1 MPSHRVWL
9 DAFPD
14 QPGQT
19 VTLAGEEAHH
29 AARVKRLSPGDTVEL
44 LDGSG
49 KVAQAKVAQAR
60 KTSRHGWEIDL
71 AVEQINV
78 FDQVRPVVEV
88 RSAVPKGDR
97 LEQMIDGLVQ
107 VGAAAWSPLVSTRSV
122 VDPREGKLARLE
134 RVVHEACKQ
143 SGRPWK
149 LRLCASAS
157 LADSL
162 SAHPG
167 ERIVIA
173 DASGEPYAPDP
184 AARIIRIIIGPEG
197 GWTQE
202 ELESAAGRATVASF
216 GPHTMRIETAAVAA
230 AAIVIARGMVPAGN
244 APDAT

>member
-1 MPSHRVWL
+1 MPLHRVWL
-9 DAFPD
+9 DEFPD
-14 QPGQT
+14 RPGQT
-19 VTLAGEEAHH
+19 VTLTGEEAHH
-29 AARVKRLSPGDTVEL
+29 AARVKRLSSGDTVEL

-49 KVAQAKVAQAR
+49 RVASARVSQSR

-78 FDQVRPVVEV
+78 FDQVRPAVEV

-149 LRLCASAS
+149 LRLGASAS

-162 SAHPG
+162 AGVPG
-167 ERIVIA
+167 ERIIIA
-173 DASGEPYAPDP
+173 DASGAPYTPDP
-184 AARIIRIIIGPEG
+184 AADAIRIIIGPEG
-197 GWTQE
+197 GWTPE
-202 ELESAAGRATVASF
+202 ELSAAGGRATIACF

-230 AAIVIARGMVPAGN
+230 AAIVVSHGISAVN
-244 APDAT
+244 SDPDPR